1 MFITPDRK
9 FSKSFIL
16 LVVMSVILAG
26 FSAVIFLLVPPEAR
40 TGNFWISFWMILF
53 SVVLSFSYMIF
64 HVVAGR
70 DDFAPI
76 PLLLGIST
84 TIATY
89 CVFVLG
95 NVLVSHFWLHLSQNA
110 YLASHIVGFML
121 LVGGG
126 GAITLLSLT
135 AKETDVN
142 ASLKRSRLF
151 VQTTRVAS
159 LVDEL
164 SLSPFAG
171 QASEFTN
178 RLRKLKEAIQY
189 SDPMAPDGFDAEELV
204 VLAVGAVEEKA
215 RRFLSA
221 ASDRERRVFLDEAA
235 PPVERAFS
243 TLQQRNEQVR
253 ESK

>member
-1 MFITPDRK
+1 MFITPERT

-16 LVVMSVILAG
+16 LVIMSVVLAG
-26 FSAVIFLLVPPEAR
+26 LSAVIFLLVPHGAR
-40 TGNFWISFWMILF
+40 TEGFWISFWAILF

-64 HVVAGR
+64 HVVAGK
-70 DDFAPI
+70 DDFAPV
-76 PLLLGIST
+76 PLLLGLST
-84 TIATY
+84 TIACY
-89 CVFVLG
+89 CIFVLG
-95 NVLVSHFWLHLSQNA
+95 NVLVSHFWLRLPRNA
-110 YLASHIVGFML
+110 YLATHIAGFML

-135 AKETDVN
+135 AKETDVS

-171 QASEFTN
+171 QAADLIA

-189 SDPMAPDGFDAEELV
+189 SDPMTPDGLEAEELV
-204 VLAVGAVEEKA
+204 VIAVSAVEDRSRRFMSAGSDQERRAFLNEASPLVEKA
-215 RRFLSA
+215 FN
-221 ASDRERRVFLDEAA
+221 
-235 PPVERAFS
+235 
-243 TLQQRNEQVR
+243 TLHRRNEEVR

>member
-1 MFITPDRK
+1 M
-9 FSKSFIL
+9 
-16 LVVMSVILAG
+16 
-26 FSAVIFLLVPPEAR
+26 
-40 TGNFWISFWMILF
+40 
-53 SVVLSFSYMIF
+53 
-64 HVVAGR
+64 
-70 DDFAPI
+70 
-76 PLLLGIST
+76 LGLST
-84 TIATY
+84 TIACY
-89 CVFVLG
+89 CIFVLG
-95 NVLVSHFWLHLSQNA
+95 NVLVSHFWLRLPQNA
-110 YLASHIVGFML
+110 YIATHIAGFML

-135 AKETDVN
+135 AKETDVS

-171 QASEFTN
+171 QAAEMIA

-189 SDPMAPDGFDAEELV
+189 SDPMAPDGLEAEELV
-204 VLAVGAVEEKA
+204 VIAVGAVEEKA

-221 ASDRERRVFLDEAA
+221 ATDQERRAFLDEAA
-235 PPVERAFS
+235 PLVEKAFN
-243 TLQQRNEQVR
+243 TLHRRNEEVK